1 MYYHQHQQYVSISNV
16 TMTKS
21 FSIVVQYIIAGVCGV
36 IILILLILIAVI
48 VILICIL
55 KCRRTE
61 TAETSSNEQELR

>member
-21 FSIVVQYIIAGVCGV
+21 FSIVVHYIIAGVCGAIV
-36 IILILLILIAVI
+36 LILLILIAVI

-55 KCRRTE
+55 KCCRTE
-61 TAETSSNEQELR
+61 TTETSNEQGLK